1 MGGSKP
7 LGMVYDDMTMLSVN
21 TPSTEHVVC
30 RSCKDQPRIALND
43 VDVDPRL
50 VLYVCKV
57 KVPSTNIYKASDVWC
72 CICVQKAWYTVNRR
86 VDQRN

>member
-1 MGGSKP
+1 MGGSEP

-50 VLYVCKV
+50 VYMCAK
-57 KVPSTNIYKASDVWC
+57 
-72 CICVQKAWYTVNRR
+72 
-86 VDQRN
+86 